1 MGSIK
6 DDSSG
11 YYSSFGAV
19 SGLAS
24 ATGSLATGAFCSSS
38 VVDALGQIV
47 SNMEF
52 DAISG
57 D

>member
-24 ATGSLATGAFCSSS
+24 ATVSLATGAFCSSS